1 MRIPGTQIP
10 MNKHTVIPEPESHF
24 SFSTKLMVMAIDLYE
39 EEAPPEVSP
48 FTTFALRKLRQFLD
62 SRKEITAQS
71 YRFFVE
77 HAYNQFFQHEAFHQS
92 ATART
97 KARDI
102 GAGELHT
109 STKLKGYIWIA
120 GETKMTHVPQGQAGD
135 VNMEDDEDDELDE
148 LPRLKVVVKPQE
160 EQEEKGVSSLQREE
174 TQEDDVQAQ
183 DDDDVQRDIA
193 PVRSSED
200 RHGQFLIRQLSPTHQ
215 RLLHEITPSSQN
227 ILTGDDLEGGRPLQ
241 RGDISYF
248 SMHLMMEVLAYES
261 FTNFMTIY
269 RPSIGFEIS
278 YDSHH
283 ELKLA
288 LSKVIADNQDIT
300 SRNFDDMEEPDLVDD
315 NPETP
320 LPRPEGEQGGDP
332 ECKDSVE
339 NLSKE
344 NKHIILETDDDD
356 LVECTL
362 QWLRMCNKHVQEKIM
377 DRVVKTE
384 AKEEQGKDDVE
395 VEEEQQE
402 PPDPK
407 VPAPTS
413 SIECQTDESF
423 LSGTKS

>member
-1 MRIPGTQIP
+1 
-10 MNKHTVIPEPESHF
+10 
-24 SFSTKLMVMAIDLYE
+24 
-39 EEAPPEVSP
+39 
-48 FTTFALRKLRQFLD
+48 
-62 SRKEITAQS
+62 
-71 YRFFVE
+71 
-77 HAYNQFFQHEAFHQS
+77 
-92 ATART
+92 
-97 KARDI
+97 
-102 GAGELHT
+102 
-109 STKLKGYIWIA
+109 
-120 GETKMTHVPQGQAGD
+120 
-135 VNMEDDEDDELDE
+135 
-148 LPRLKVVVKPQE
+148 
-160 EQEEKGVSSLQREE
+160 
-174 TQEDDVQAQ
+174 
-183 DDDDVQRDIA
+183 
-193 PVRSSED
+193 
-200 RHGQFLIRQLSPTHQ
+200 
-215 RLLHEITPSSQN
+215 
-227 ILTGDDLEGGRPLQ
+227 
-241 RGDISYF
+241 
-248 SMHLMMEVLAYES
+248 
-261 FTNFMTIY
+261 MTIY